1 MMRIVSWN
9 LWHTTGAKLVDVCR
23 LIAQTSPDLL
33 VMQEAEA
40 TIDALPQR
48 LGGCYARLPLP
59 GSKHGLAAWSPGQF
73 TTRAGGLALPRGLIV
88 QRCSQIIDY
97 AGLTIAN
104 VHLSHGQVL
113 NRRQLRR
120 IADTIPHRCAIL
132 GDCNLIGAEL
142 LPGFDDVG
150 ARVATHRMGGV
161 VPLRLDRCFLRGVE
175 CTDARVLA
183 AGASDHHP
191 MLIEIAV
198 PSGAEEGAGS
208 AGFA

>member
-1 MMRIVSWN
+1 MRIVSWN

-40 TIDALPQR
+40 ALDALPLR
-48 LGGCYARLPLP
+48 LGGSYARLPLP
-59 GSKHGLAAWSPGQF
+59 GRHHGLAAWSPGQF
-73 TTRAGGLALPRGLIV
+73 TTRVGGLTLPRGLIV
-88 QRCSQIIDY
+88 QRCSQIIEF

-120 IADTIPHRCAIL
+120 IADAIPHRAVIL
-132 GDCNLIGAEL
+132 GDCNLVGAAL

-150 ARVATHRMGGV
+150 ARIATHRMGGM

-175 CTDARVLA
+175 CGDAQVLEF
-183 AGASDHHP
+183 GASDHRP
-191 MLIEIAV
+191 MVIEV
-198 PSGAEEGAGS
+198 RV
-208 AGFA
+208 